1 MNTRGHKRTIL
12 VLDAPADGKHAHQTF
27 LRSVAL
33 NSFNA
38 LNPAQSKRGMAM
50 KKILN
55 SPADFVPEMLDGLIK
70 AHPDQLA
77 YEGELQCIVRADSPV
92 EGKVALAT
100 GGGSGHLPVFLGYV
114 GEGMLDGC
122 AVGDVFASPS
132 ADQMLAITQ
141 RIDSGKGVVYIYG
154 NYGGDVMNFDMAGE
168 MAEMD
173 DIEVRTVLV
182 KDDVA
187 SAPPE
192 EADRRRGVAGMVFA
206 FKAAGAKAAMG
217 GDIDEVVAA
226 TEKMLANTRTM
237 GVALSPC
244 TVPLAGS
251 PTFTIGDDEMEIGM
265 GIHGEP
271 GMKRENL
278 QSADEITER
287 MMSAILADLQPRAG
301 DRLAVMVN
309 GLGATP
315 PEELYIIYR
324 KAHEMIEERG
334 MSVHRAYVGEY
345 ATSMEMAGASITLAK
360 VDDELAEL
368 LDYPAHT
375 PFFVQV

>member
-1 MNTRGHKRTIL
+1 
-12 VLDAPADGKHAHQTF
+12 
-27 LRSVAL
+27 
-33 NSFNA
+33 
-38 LNPAQSKRGMAM
+38 M
-50 KKILN
+50 KKIIN
-55 SPADFVPEMLDGLIK
+55 KAADFVPEMLDGLLK

-77 YEGELQCIVRADSPV
+77 YAEDIHSIVRADSPV

-114 GEGMLDGC
+114 GKGMLDGC

-132 ADQMLAITQ
+132 ADQMFEVTK
-141 RIDSGKGVVYIYG
+141 RIHGGKGVVYIYG
-154 NYGGDVMNFDMAGE
+154 NYGGDIMNFDMAAE
-168 MAEMD
+168 MADME

-182 KDDVA
+182 TDDVA

-192 EADRRRGVAGMVFA
+192 KADRRRGVAGMVFA
-206 FKAAGAKAAMG
+206 FKVAGAKADKG
-217 GDIDEVVAA
+217 GSLDEVVAVA
-226 TEKMLANTRTM
+226 EKALANTRTM

-244 TVPLAGS
+244 TVPLAGK

-271 GMKRENL
+271 GMKREKL
-278 QSADEITER
+278 QSADEISER
-287 MMSAILADLQPRAG
+287 MTQAIVDDLQPQSG

-315 PEELYIIYR
+315 PEELYVMYR
-324 KAHEMIEERG
+324 KVHELLTGQGLNIY
-334 MSVHRAYVGEY
+334 RAYVGEY
-345 ATSMEMAGASITLAK
+345 ATSMEMAGVSFTFFRL
-360 VDDELAEL
+360 DDELIEL
-368 LDYPAHT
+368 LDHPAQT